1 MAVTPSRVEITEGGS
16 AVLSASVSPEAAS
29 DRAVAWSSSD
39 RSVATVDKSGTVHG
53 LKPGTATVTAT
64 AEGKSGT
71 CAVTVKAKA
80 VNVTEVTLDK
90 TELTLTEG
98 ETGTLTA
105 TVKPDNA
112 DNRKVTWSSD
122 KTEIATVDGS
132 GRVTAVKAGEAV
144 ITVTTEDGGKTA
156 TCKVTVKAKA
166 VNVTEV
172 TLDRAELTLTEGETE
187 TLTATVRP
195 DNADNRKVTWSSD
208 KTEIATVDG
217 AGKVTAV
224 KPGEAVVTVTTEDGG
239 KTATCK
245 VTVKA
250 KTVNVTEV
258 TLDRTELTLTEGETE
273 TLMAT
278 VRPDNADNRK
288 VTWISDKTDVA
299 TVGGDGRVTAVK
311 AGEAVIT
318 VTTED
323 GGKTA
328 TCKVTVKAKAVN
340 VTDVSLDRTE
350 LTLTEGETET
360 LTATVKP
367 DNADN
372 RKVTWSSDKTDVATV
387 DGAGRVTAVK
397 AGEATVTVTTEDGGR
412 TATCKVTV
420 KAKTVNVTEVTL
432 DRTELTLTEGE
443 TETLMATVRPDNADN
458 RKVTWISDK
467 TDVATVGGDGRVTA
481 VKAGEAVVTVTTED
495 GGKTA
500 TCKVTVKAKAV
511 NVTDVSLDRT
521 ELTLTEGET
530 ETLTATVKPDNADN
544 RKVTW
549 SSDKTDVATVDGAG
563 RVTAVKAGEAV
574 ITVTTEDGGKT
585 ATCKVTVKA
594 KTVPVTGVE
603 VNPWA
608 VTLSVR
614 GTSKLSYTIR
624 PADATNQNVKWESES
639 PSVATVD
646 SEGNVQGVAAGTA
659 KICVTTEDGGFKS
672 YCTVTVKKAE
682 SKFEVGGLWYEYF
695 GQNKARVI
703 PDPDGS
709 KYGGNISIPGQI
721 EYGGITYSVVHIGS
735 RAFYECADLKSVT
748 LGEGIEYIGTW
759 AFYNCP
765 NLERI
770 TFSSTMGSF
779 NTDNPVFERCP
790 KLEIVTTPKT
800 SESQRYYFYTHGG
813 VLYRHCYY
821 SAYTGTFSK
830 ETEALSWLP
839 EKTTGAFAIKDGVE
853 VIDEFSLSFTGIDK
867 IIIPESVK
875 YIGPRFFND
884 SKTPLEIELNWRT
897 KEDIDRISTIESDPS
912 RFFFVRTDR
921 SAVKVTVPK
930 GTKSLYESHWLWSHL
945 GGIEERP

>member
-1 MAVTPSRVEITEGGS
+1 MAVTPSRIEITEGGS
-16 AVLSASVSPEAAS
+16 ATLSARVSPEAAS

-53 LKPGTATVTAT
+53 LRPGTATVTAT

-71 CAVTVKAKA
+71 CAVTVKAKTI
-80 VNVTEVTLDK
+80 NVTEVTLDK
-90 TELTLTEG
+90 T
-98 ETGTLTA
+98 
-105 TVKPDNA
+105 
-112 DNRKVTWSSD
+112 
-122 KTEIATVDGS
+122 
-132 GRVTAVKAGEAV
+132 
-144 ITVTTEDGGKTA
+144 
-156 TCKVTVKAKA
+156 
-166 VNVTEV
+166 
-172 TLDRAELTLTEGETE
+172 ELTLTEGETE

-195 DNADNRKVTWSSD
+195 DNADNKKVTWSSD

-217 AGKVTAV
+217 AGRVTAV
-224 KPGEAVVTVTTEDGG
+224 KAGEAVVTVTTEDGG

-250 KTVNVTEV
+250 KAVGVTDV

-273 TLMAT
+273 TLTAT
-278 VRPDNADNRK
+278 VKPDNADNRK
-288 VTWISDKTDVA
+288 VKWSSDKTDVA
-299 TVGGDGRVTAVK
+299 TVDGAGKVTAVK

-340 VTDVSLDRTE
+340 VTDVTLDRTE

-372 RKVTWSSDKTDVATV
+372 KKVKWS
-387 DGAGRVTAVK
+387 
-397 AGEATVTVTTEDGGR
+397 
-412 TATCKVTV
+412 
-420 KAKTVNVTEVTL
+420 
-432 DRTELTLTEGE
+432 
-443 TETLMATVRPDNADN
+443 
-458 RKVTWISDK
+458 SDK

-500 TCKVTVKAKAV
+500 TCKVTVKAKA
-511 NVTDVSLDRT
+511 
-521 ELTLTEGET
+521 
-530 ETLTATVKPDNADN
+530 
-544 RKVTW
+544 
-549 SSDKTDVATVDGAG
+549 
-563 RVTAVKAGEAV
+563 
-574 ITVTTEDGGKT
+574 
-585 ATCKVTVKA
+585 
-594 KTVPVTGVE
+594 VPVTGVE

-682 SKFEVGGLWYEYF
+682 SKFEVGGLWYEYYYAP
-695 GQNKARVI
+695 NLARVI
-703 PDPDGS
+703 PDPDGI

-721 EYGGITYSVVHIGS
+721 EYGGITYSVYQIGS
-735 RAFYECADLKSVT
+735 RAFSDCTDLKSVT
-748 LGEGIEYIGTW
+748 LGEGIGYIDAY

-770 TFSSTMGSF
+770 TFSSTMKSF
-779 NTDNPVFERCP
+779 DAGNPVFERCP

-800 SESQRYYFYTHGG
+800 SESQLDYFYTHDGA
-813 VLYRHCYY
+813 LYKHSYY
-821 SAYTGTFSK
+821 SADIVR
-830 ETEALSWLP
+830 TEILSWLP
-839 EKTTGAFAIKDGVE
+839 EKTTGVFAIKDGVE
-853 VIDEFSLSFTGIDK
+853 VIDRYSLTYTGIDK
-867 IIIPESVK
+867 IIVPESVK

-912 RFFFVRTDR
+912 RFFFFRTDR

>member
-1 MAVTPSRVEITEGGS
+1 MAVTPSRIEIIEGES

-39 RSVATVDKSGTVHG
+39 RSVATVDKAGTVHG
-53 LKPGTATVTAT
+53 LRPGTATVTAT

-80 VNVTEVTLDK
+80 VNVTEVTLD
-90 TELTLTEG
+90 
-98 ETGTLTA
+98 
-105 TVKPDNA
+105 
-112 DNRKVTWSSD
+112 
-122 KTEIATVDGS
+122 
-132 GRVTAVKAGEAV
+132 
-144 ITVTTEDGGKTA
+144 
-156 TCKVTVKAKA
+156 
-166 VNVTEV
+166 
-172 TLDRAELTLTEGETE
+172 RA
-187 TLTATVRP
+187 
-195 DNADNRKVTWSSD
+195 
-208 KTEIATVDG
+208 
-217 AGKVTAV
+217 
-224 KPGEAVVTVTTEDGG
+224 
-239 KTATCK
+239 
-245 VTVKA
+245 
-250 KTVNVTEV
+250 
-258 TLDRTELTLTEGETE
+258 
-273 TLMAT
+273 
-278 VRPDNADNRK
+278 
-288 VTWISDKTDVA
+288 
-299 TVGGDGRVTAVK
+299 
-311 AGEAVIT
+311 
-318 VTTED
+318 
-323 GGKTA
+323 
-328 TCKVTVKAKAVN
+328 
-340 VTDVSLDRTE
+340 E

-387 DGAGRVTAVK
+387 DGDGRVTAVK
-397 AGEATVTVTTEDGGR
+397 AGVATVTVTTEDGGK
-412 TATCKVTV
+412 TASCKVTV
-420 KAKTVNVTEVTL
+420 KAKAVNVTEVTL

-443 TETLMATVRPDNADN
+443 TGTLTATVKPDNADN

-467 TDVATVGGDGRVTA
+467 TDVATVDGAGKVTA

-500 TCKVTVKAKAV
+500 TCKVTVKAKA
-511 NVTDVSLDRT
+511 
-521 ELTLTEGET
+521 
-530 ETLTATVKPDNADN
+530 
-544 RKVTW
+544 
-549 SSDKTDVATVDGAG
+549 
-563 RVTAVKAGEAV
+563 
-574 ITVTTEDGGKT
+574 
-585 ATCKVTVKA
+585 
-594 KTVPVTGVE
+594 VPVTGVE

-672 YCTVTVKKAE
+672 YCTVTVKKTE

-695 GQNKARVI
+695 GPNKARVI

-721 EYGGITYSVVHIGS
+721 EYGGITYSVYQIGS

-748 LGEGIEYIGTW
+748 LGEGIGYIDAY

-770 TFSSTMGSF
+770 TFSSTMESF
-779 NTDNPVFERCP
+779 NTNNPVFVRCP

-800 SESQRYYFYTHGG
+800 SESQLNYFYTHGG
-813 VLYRHCYY
+813 ALYRHCYY
-821 SAYTGTFSK
+821 SSDTG
-830 ETEALSWLP
+830 ETEVLSWLP
-839 EKTTGAFAIKDGVE
+839 EKTTGVFAIKDGVE
-853 VIDEFSLSFTGIDK
+853 VIDEYSLSFTGIDK

-875 YIGPRFFND
+875 YIWTRFFND

-897 KEDIDRISTIESDPS
+897 KEDIDRISTKESDPS
-912 RFFFVRTDR
+912 RFFFFRTDR

>member
-1 MAVTPSRVEITEGGS
+1 MSVLHTHTRRALLTAAAAILLITSCDKREETAGVSSVAVTPSRIEIIEGES

-39 RSVATVDKSGTVHG
+39 RSVATVDKTGTVQG

-98 ETGTLTA
+98 GTETLTA
-105 TVKPDNA
+105 TVRPDNA

-122 KTEIATVDGS
+122 KTEIATVDGD

-156 TCKVTVKAKA
+156 SCKVTVKAKA
-166 VNVTEV
+166 VGVTEV

-195 DNADNRKVTWSSD
+195 DNADNKKVKWS
-208 KTEIATVDG
+208 
-217 AGKVTAV
+217 
-224 KPGEAVVTVTTEDGG
+224 
-239 KTATCK
+239 
-245 VTVKA
+245 
-250 KTVNVTEV
+250 
-258 TLDRTELTLTEGETE
+258 
-273 TLMAT
+273 
-278 VRPDNADNRK
+278 
-288 VTWISDKTDVA
+288 SDKTDVA
-299 TVGGDGRVTAVK
+299 TVDGTGKVTAVK

-328 TCKVTVKAKAVN
+328 TCKVTVKAKV
-340 VTDVSLDRTE
+340 
-350 LTLTEGETET
+350 
-360 LTATVKP
+360 
-367 DNADN
+367 
-372 RKVTWSSDKTDVATV
+372 
-387 DGAGRVTAVK
+387 
-397 AGEATVTVTTEDGGR
+397 
-412 TATCKVTV
+412 
-420 KAKTVNVTEVTL
+420 
-432 DRTELTLTEGE
+432 
-443 TETLMATVRPDNADN
+443 
-458 RKVTWISDK
+458 
-467 TDVATVGGDGRVTA
+467 
-481 VKAGEAVVTVTTED
+481 
-495 GGKTA
+495 
-500 TCKVTVKAKAV
+500 
-511 NVTDVSLDRT
+511 
-521 ELTLTEGET
+521 
-530 ETLTATVKPDNADN
+530 
-544 RKVTW
+544 
-549 SSDKTDVATVDGAG
+549 
-563 RVTAVKAGEAV
+563 
-574 ITVTTEDGGKT
+574 
-585 ATCKVTVKA
+585 
-594 KTVPVTGVE
+594 VPVTGVE

-695 GQNKARVI
+695 YGPNLARVI
-703 PDPDGS
+703 PDPDGI

-721 EYGGITYSVVHIGS
+721 EYGGITYSVYQIWS
-735 RAFYECADLKSVT
+735 RAFYECTDLKSVT
-748 LGEGIEYIGTW
+748 LGEGIEYIDAL

-770 TFSSTMGSF
+770 TFSSTMNSF
-779 NTDNPVFERCP
+779 DTGNPVFVRCP

-800 SESQRYYFYTHGG
+800 SESQLDYFYTHDGA
-813 VLYRHCYY
+813 LYRHCYY
-821 SAYTGTFSK
+821 SAYTGTFRK

-839 EKTTGAFAIKDGVE
+839 EKTTGVFAIKDGVE
-853 VIDEFSLSFTGIDK
+853 VIDNFSLYFTGIDK

-875 YIGPRFFND
+875 YIAPRFFDD

-912 RFFFVRTDR
+912 RFFFFQTDR

>member
-1 MAVTPSRVEITEGGS
+1 MSVFTHTHTHTRRALLTAAAAILLISSCGKKEETVGVSSVTVTPSRIEIIEGGS
-16 AVLSASVSPEAAS
+16 AALSVRISPEAAS

-39 RSVATVDKSGTVHG
+39 RSVVTVDKTGTVQG
-53 LKPGTATVTAT
+53 LRPGTATVTAT

-98 ETGTLTA
+98 ETETLTA

-112 DNRKVTWSSD
+112 DNRKVAWSSD
-122 KTEIATVDGS
+122 KTDVVTVDG
-132 GRVTAVKAGEAV
+132 
-144 ITVTTEDGGKTA
+144 D
-156 TCKVTVKAKA
+156 
-166 VNVTEV
+166 
-172 TLDRAELTLTEGETE
+172 
-187 TLTATVRP
+187 
-195 DNADNRKVTWSSD
+195 
-208 KTEIATVDG
+208 
-217 AGKVTAV
+217 GKVTAV

-239 KTATCK
+239 RTATC
-245 VTVKA
+245 A
-250 KTVNVTEV
+250 
-258 TLDRTELTLTEGETE
+258 
-273 TLMAT
+273 
-278 VRPDNADNRK
+278 
-288 VTWISDKTDVA
+288 
-299 TVGGDGRVTAVK
+299 
-311 AGEAVIT
+311 
-318 VTTED
+318 
-323 GGKTA
+323 
-328 TCKVTVKAKAVN
+328 VTVKAKAVN
-340 VTDVSLDRTE
+340 VTEVTLDRTE

-372 RKVTWSSDKTDVATV
+372 RKVTWSSDKT
-387 DGAGRVTAVK
+387 
-397 AGEATVTVTTEDGGR
+397 E
-412 TATCKVTV
+412 
-420 KAKTVNVTEVTL
+420 
-432 DRTELTLTEGE
+432 
-443 TETLMATVRPDNADN
+443 
-458 RKVTWISDK
+458 
-467 TDVATVGGDGRVTA
+467 VATVGGDGKVTA
-481 VKAGEAVVTVTTED
+481 VKPGEAVVTVTTED

-500 TCKVTVKAKAV
+500 SCKVTVKAKV
-511 NVTDVSLDRT
+511 
-521 ELTLTEGET
+521 
-530 ETLTATVKPDNADN
+530 
-544 RKVTW
+544 
-549 SSDKTDVATVDGAG
+549 
-563 RVTAVKAGEAV
+563 
-574 ITVTTEDGGKT
+574 
-585 ATCKVTVKA
+585 
-594 KTVPVTGVE
+594 VPVTGVE

-682 SKFEVGGLWYEYF
+682 SKFEVGGLCYEYYSSP
-695 GQNKARVI
+695 NRARVI

-709 KYGGNISIPGQI
+709 KYGGDISIPGQI

-735 RAFYECADLKSVT
+735 RAFFDCTDLKSVT
-748 LGEGIEYIGTW
+748 LGEGIQYIDDL
-759 AFYNCP
+759 AFYDCP

-770 TFSSTMGSF
+770 TFSSTMESF
-779 NTDNPVFERCP
+779 NTDPPAFQRCP

-800 SESQRYYFYTHGG
+800 SESQRDYFYTHGG

-830 ETEALSWLP
+830 VTEVLSWLP
-839 EKTTGAFAIKDGVE
+839 EKTTGVFTIKDGVE
-853 VIDEFSLSFTGIDK
+853 VIDEYSLSFTGIDK

-897 KEDIDRISTIESDPS
+897 KEDIDRISTSENPS
-912 RFFFVRTDR
+912 SFFFVRTDR

>member
-1 MAVTPSRVEITEGGS
+1 MAVTPSRIEIIEGES

-39 RSVATVDKSGTVHG
+39 RSVATVDKAGTVHG
-53 LKPGTATVTAT
+53 LRPGTATVTAT

-98 ETGTLTA
+98 ET
-105 TVKPDNA
+105 
-112 DNRKVTWSSD
+112 
-122 KTEIATVDGS
+122 
-132 GRVTAVKAGEAV
+132 
-144 ITVTTEDGGKTA
+144 
-156 TCKVTVKAKA
+156 
-166 VNVTEV
+166 
-172 TLDRAELTLTEGETE
+172 E

-208 KTEIATVDG
+208 KTE
-217 AGKVTAV
+217 
-224 KPGEAVVTVTTEDGG
+224 
-239 KTATCK
+239 
-245 VTVKA
+245 
-250 KTVNVTEV
+250 
-258 TLDRTELTLTEGETE
+258 
-273 TLMAT
+273 
-278 VRPDNADNRK
+278 
-288 VTWISDKTDVA
+288 
-299 TVGGDGRVTAVK
+299 
-311 AGEAVIT
+311 
-318 VTTED
+318 
-323 GGKTA
+323 
-328 TCKVTVKAKAVN
+328 
-340 VTDVSLDRTE
+340 
-350 LTLTEGETET
+350 
-360 LTATVKP
+360 
-367 DNADN
+367 
-372 RKVTWSSDKTDVATV
+372 VATV

-397 AGEATVTVTTEDGGR
+397 AGEATVTVTTEDGG
-412 TATCKVTV
+412 
-420 KAKTVNVTEVTL
+420 
-432 DRTELTLTEGE
+432 
-443 TETLMATVRPDNADN
+443 
-458 RKVTWISDK
+458 
-467 TDVATVGGDGRVTA
+467 
-481 VKAGEAVVTVTTED
+481 
-495 GGKTA
+495 KTA
-500 TCKVTVKAKAV
+500 TCKVTVKAKA
-511 NVTDVSLDRT
+511 
-521 ELTLTEGET
+521 
-530 ETLTATVKPDNADN
+530 
-544 RKVTW
+544 
-549 SSDKTDVATVDGAG
+549 
-563 RVTAVKAGEAV
+563 
-574 ITVTTEDGGKT
+574 
-585 ATCKVTVKA
+585 
-594 KTVPVTGVE
+594 VPVTGVE

-672 YCTVTVKKAE
+672 YCTVTVKKSE

-695 GQNKARVI
+695 YSPNLARVI

-748 LGEGIEYIGTW
+748 LGEGIEYIGAY

-770 TFSSTMGSF
+770 TFSSTMESF
-779 NTDNPVFERCP
+779 NTDNPVFQRCP

-800 SESQRYYFYTHGG
+800 SESQLNYFYTHDGA
-813 VLYRHCYY
+813 LYRHCYY
-821 SAYTGTFSK
+821 SSVG
-830 ETEALSWLP
+830 ETEVLSWLP
-839 EKTTGAFAIKDGVE
+839 EKTTGVFAIKDGVE
-853 VIDEFSLSFTGIDK
+853 AIDRYSLTFTGIDK

-875 YIGPRFFND
+875 YIGSRFFND

-912 RFFFVRTDR
+912 GFFFVRTDR

>member
-1 MAVTPSRVEITEGGS
+1 MAVTPSRIEIIEGGS
-16 AVLSASVSPEAAS
+16 AVLSARVSPEAAS
-29 DRAVAWSSSD
+29 DRVVSWSSSD
-39 RSVATVDKSGTVHG
+39 RSVATVDKVGTVQG

-80 VNVTEVTLDK
+80 VGVTEVTLDK

-98 ETGTLTA
+98 ETETLTA
-105 TVKPDNA
+105 TVK
-112 DNRKVTWSSD
+112 
-122 KTEIATVDGS
+122 
-132 GRVTAVKAGEAV
+132 
-144 ITVTTEDGGKTA
+144 
-156 TCKVTVKAKA
+156 
-166 VNVTEV
+166 
-172 TLDRAELTLTEGETE
+172 
-187 TLTATVRP
+187 P

-250 KTVNVTEV
+250 KTVSVTEV
-258 TLDRTELTLTEGETE
+258 TLDKTELTLTEGETE
-273 TLMAT
+273 TLTAT
-278 VRPDNADNRK
+278 VRPDNADNKK
-288 VTWISDKTDVA
+288 VKWSSDKTDVA
-299 TVGGDGRVTAVK
+299 TVDGTGKVTAVK

-340 VTDVSLDRTE
+340 VTEVTLDKTE

-360 LTATVKP
+360 LTATV
-367 DNADN
+367 
-372 RKVTWSSDKTDVATV
+372 
-387 DGAGRVTAVK
+387 
-397 AGEATVTVTTEDGGR
+397 
-412 TATCKVTV
+412 
-420 KAKTVNVTEVTL
+420 
-432 DRTELTLTEGE
+432 
-443 TETLMATVRPDNADN
+443 RPDNADN
-458 RKVTWISDK
+458 KKVKWSSDK
-467 TDVATVGGDGRVTA
+467 TEIATVDGAGRVTA

-500 TCKVTVKAKAV
+500 SCKVTVEAKA
-511 NVTDVSLDRT
+511 
-521 ELTLTEGET
+521 
-530 ETLTATVKPDNADN
+530 
-544 RKVTW
+544 
-549 SSDKTDVATVDGAG
+549 
-563 RVTAVKAGEAV
+563 
-574 ITVTTEDGGKT
+574 
-585 ATCKVTVKA
+585 
-594 KTVPVTGVE
+594 VPVTGVE

-682 SKFEVGGLWYEYF
+682 SKFEVGGLWYEYYYAP
-695 GQNKARVI
+695 NLARVI
-703 PDPDGS
+703 PDPDGI

-721 EYGGITYSVVHIGS
+721 EYGGITYSVYQIGS
-735 RAFYECADLKSVT
+735 HAFSDCTDLKSVT
-748 LGEGIEYIGTW
+748 LGEGIEYIDAW

-770 TFSSTMGSF
+770 TFSSTMESF
-779 NTDNPVFERCP
+779 NTGNPVFVRCP

-800 SESQRYYFYTHGG
+800 SESQRYYFYTHDGA
-813 VLYRHCYY
+813 LYRHCYY
-821 SAYTGTFSK
+821 SAYTGTFRK

-839 EKTTGAFAIKDGVE
+839 EKTTGVFAIKDGVE
-853 VIDEFSLSFTGIDK
+853 VIDDFSLSLTGIDK

-875 YIGPRFFND
+875 YIGPKFFND

>member
-1 MAVTPSRVEITEGGS
+1 MSVLHTHTRRALLTAAAAILLITSCGKREETAGVSSVAVTPSRIEIIEGGS

-39 RSVATVDKSGTVHG
+39 RSVATVDKAGTVHG
-53 LKPGTATVTAT
+53 LRPGTATVTAT

-80 VNVTEVTLDK
+80 VSVTDVTLDK
-90 TELTLTEG
+90 
-98 ETGTLTA
+98 
-105 TVKPDNA
+105 
-112 DNRKVTWSSD
+112 
-122 KTEIATVDGS
+122 
-132 GRVTAVKAGEAV
+132 
-144 ITVTTEDGGKTA
+144 
-156 TCKVTVKAKA
+156 
-166 VNVTEV
+166 
-172 TLDRAELTLTEGETE
+172 
-187 TLTATVRP
+187 
-195 DNADNRKVTWSSD
+195 
-208 KTEIATVDG
+208 
-217 AGKVTAV
+217 
-224 KPGEAVVTVTTEDGG
+224 
-239 KTATCK
+239 
-245 VTVKA
+245 
-250 KTVNVTEV
+250 
-258 TLDRTELTLTEGETE
+258 
-273 TLMAT
+273 
-278 VRPDNADNRK
+278 
-288 VTWISDKTDVA
+288 
-299 TVGGDGRVTAVK
+299 
-311 AGEAVIT
+311 
-318 VTTED
+318 
-323 GGKTA
+323 
-328 TCKVTVKAKAVN
+328 
-340 VTDVSLDRTE
+340 TE

-372 RKVTWSSDKTDVATV
+372 KKVK
-387 DGAGRVTAVK
+387 
-397 AGEATVTVTTEDGGR
+397 
-412 TATCKVTV
+412 
-420 KAKTVNVTEVTL
+420 
-432 DRTELTLTEGE
+432 
-443 TETLMATVRPDNADN
+443 
-458 RKVTWISDK
+458 
-467 TDVATVGGDGRVTA
+467 
-481 VKAGEAVVTVTTED
+481 
-495 GGKTA
+495 
-500 TCKVTVKAKAV
+500 
-511 NVTDVSLDRT
+511 
-521 ELTLTEGET
+521 
-530 ETLTATVKPDNADN
+530 
-544 RKVTW
+544 W

-574 ITVTTEDGGKT
+574 VTVTTEDGEKT
-585 ATCKVTVKA
+585 ASCKVTVKA
-594 KTVPVTGVE
+594 KAVPVTGVE
-603 VNPWA
+603 VYPWV

-695 GQNKARVI
+695 YSPNLARVI

-721 EYGGITYSVVHIGS
+721 EYGGITYSVVQIWC

-748 LGEGIEYIGTW
+748 LGEGIGYIDAW

-770 TFSSTMGSF
+770 TFSSTMNSF
-779 NTDNPVFERCP
+779 DTGNPVFERCP

-800 SESQRYYFYTHGG
+800 SESQRDYFYTHGG
-813 VLYRHCYY
+813 ALYKHCYY

-830 ETEALSWLP
+830 VTEVLSWLP

-853 VIDEFSLSFTGIDK
+853 VIDEYSLSFTGIDK

-875 YIGPRFFND
+875 YIEARFFND

-897 KEDIDRISTIESDPS
+897 KEDIDRISTIVSDPS
-912 RFFFVRTDR
+912 RFFFFRTDR

>member
-1 MAVTPSRVEITEGGS
+1 MTVTPSRIEIIEGGS
-16 AVLSASVSPEAAS
+16 AALSVRVSPEAAS
-29 DRAVAWSSSD
+29 DRAVSWSSSD
-39 RSVATVDKSGTVHG
+39 RSVVTVDKTGTVQG

-98 ETGTLTA
+98 ET
-105 TVKPDNA
+105 
-112 DNRKVTWSSD
+112 
-122 KTEIATVDGS
+122 
-132 GRVTAVKAGEAV
+132 
-144 ITVTTEDGGKTA
+144 
-156 TCKVTVKAKA
+156 
-166 VNVTEV
+166 
-172 TLDRAELTLTEGETE
+172 E
-187 TLTATVRP
+187 TLTATVR
-195 DNADNRKVTWSSD
+195 
-208 KTEIATVDG
+208 
-217 AGKVTAV
+217 
-224 KPGEAVVTVTTEDGG
+224 
-239 KTATCK
+239 
-245 VTVKA
+245 
-250 KTVNVTEV
+250 
-258 TLDRTELTLTEGETE
+258 
-273 TLMAT
+273 
-278 VRPDNADNRK
+278 
-288 VTWISDKTDVA
+288 
-299 TVGGDGRVTAVK
+299 
-311 AGEAVIT
+311 
-318 VTTED
+318 
-323 GGKTA
+323 
-328 TCKVTVKAKAVN
+328 
-340 VTDVSLDRTE
+340 
-350 LTLTEGETET
+350 
-360 LTATVKP
+360 P

-397 AGEATVTVTTEDGGR
+397 AGEATVTVTTEDGGK
-412 TATCKVTV
+412 TATCRVTV
-420 KAKTVNVTEVTL
+420 KAKVINVTEVTL
-432 DRTELTLTEGE
+432 D
-443 TETLMATVRPDNADN
+443 
-458 RKVTWISDK
+458 K
-467 TDVATVGGDGRVTA
+467 
-481 VKAGEAVVTVTTED
+481 
-495 GGKTA
+495 
-500 TCKVTVKAKAV
+500 
-511 NVTDVSLDRT
+511 T

-574 ITVTTEDGGKT
+574 VTVTTEDGGKT

-594 KTVPVTGVE
+594 KAVPVTGVE

-682 SKFEVGGLWYEYF
+682 SKFEVGGLWYEYYYAP
-695 GQNKARVI
+695 NLARVI

-721 EYGGITYSVVHIGS
+721 EYGGITYSVYQIGS
-735 RAFYECADLKSVT
+735 HAFSDCTDLKSVT
-748 LGEGIEYIGTW
+748 LGEGIEYIGAY

-770 TFSSTMGSF
+770 TFSSTMNSF
-779 NTDNPVFERCP
+779 NNSNPVFECCP
-790 KLEIVTTPKT
+790 KLEIVTTPRT
-800 SESQRYYFYTHGG
+800 SESQLYYFYTHGG
-813 VLYRHCYY
+813 ALYKHCYY
-821 SAYTGTFSK
+821 SADTEFSK
-830 ETEALSWLP
+830 ETEVLSWLP
-839 EKTTGAFAIKDGVE
+839 EKTTGVFAIKDGVE
-853 VIDEFSLSFTGIDK
+853 VIDRYSLTFTGIDK

-875 YIGPRFFND
+875 YIGSRFFND

-912 RFFFVRTDR
+912 GFFFVSTDR

>member
-1 MAVTPSRVEITEGGS
+1 MTVTPSRIEIIEGGS
-16 AVLSASVSPEAAS
+16 AALSVRVSPEAAS
-29 DRAVAWSSSD
+29 DRAVSWSSSD
-39 RSVATVDKSGTVHG
+39 RSVVTVDKTGTVQG

-90 TELTLTEG
+90 
-98 ETGTLTA
+98 
-105 TVKPDNA
+105 
-112 DNRKVTWSSD
+112 
-122 KTEIATVDGS
+122 
-132 GRVTAVKAGEAV
+132 
-144 ITVTTEDGGKTA
+144 
-156 TCKVTVKAKA
+156 
-166 VNVTEV
+166 
-172 TLDRAELTLTEGETE
+172 
-187 TLTATVRP
+187 
-195 DNADNRKVTWSSD
+195 
-208 KTEIATVDG
+208 
-217 AGKVTAV
+217 
-224 KPGEAVVTVTTEDGG
+224 
-239 KTATCK
+239 
-245 VTVKA
+245 
-250 KTVNVTEV
+250 
-258 TLDRTELTLTEGETE
+258 
-273 TLMAT
+273 
-278 VRPDNADNRK
+278 
-288 VTWISDKTDVA
+288 
-299 TVGGDGRVTAVK
+299 
-311 AGEAVIT
+311 
-318 VTTED
+318 
-323 GGKTA
+323 
-328 TCKVTVKAKAVN
+328 
-340 VTDVSLDRTE
+340 TE

-397 AGEATVTVTTEDGGR
+397 AGEATVTVTTEDGG
-412 TATCKVTV
+412 
-420 KAKTVNVTEVTL
+420 
-432 DRTELTLTEGE
+432 
-443 TETLMATVRPDNADN
+443 
-458 RKVTWISDK
+458 
-467 TDVATVGGDGRVTA
+467 
-481 VKAGEAVVTVTTED
+481 
-495 GGKTA
+495 KTA

-511 NVTDVSLDRT
+511 NVTEVTLDKTELTLTEGETETLTATVRPDNADNRKVTWSSDKTDVATVDGAGRVTAVKAGEATVTVTTEDGGKTATCRVTVKAKVINVTEVTLDKT

-563 RVTAVKAGEAV
+563 RVTAVKAGEATV
-574 ITVTTEDGGKT
+574 TVTTEDGGKT

-594 KTVPVTGVE
+594 KAVPVTGVE

-682 SKFEVGGLWYEYF
+682 SKFEVGGLWYEYYYAP
-695 GQNKARVI
+695 NLARVI

-721 EYGGITYSVVHIGS
+721 EYGGITYSVYQIGS
-735 RAFYECADLKSVT
+735 HAFSDCTDLKSVT
-748 LGEGIEYIGTW
+748 LGEGIEYIGAY

-770 TFSSTMGSF
+770 TFSSTMNSF
-779 NTDNPVFERCP
+779 NNSNPVFECCP
-790 KLEIVTTPKT
+790 KLEIVTTPRT
-800 SESQRYYFYTHGG
+800 SESQLYYFYTHGG
-813 VLYRHCYY
+813 ALYKHCYY
-821 SAYTGTFSK
+821 SADTEFSK
-830 ETEALSWLP
+830 ETEVLSWLP
-839 EKTTGAFAIKDGVE
+839 EKTTGVFAIKDGVE
-853 VIDEFSLSFTGIDK
+853 VIDRYSLTFTGIDK

-875 YIGPRFFND
+875 YIGSRFFND

-912 RFFFVRTDR
+912 GFFFVSTDR

>member
-1 MAVTPSRVEITEGGS
+1 MSVFTHTHTRRALLTAAAAILLITSCGKKEETAGVSSVAVTPSRIEIIEGES

-39 RSVATVDKSGTVHG
+39 RSVATVDKAGTVHG
-53 LKPGTATVTAT
+53 LRPGTATVTAT

-80 VNVTEVTLDK
+80 VNVTEVTLD
-90 TELTLTEG
+90 
-98 ETGTLTA
+98 
-105 TVKPDNA
+105 
-112 DNRKVTWSSD
+112 
-122 KTEIATVDGS
+122 
-132 GRVTAVKAGEAV
+132 
-144 ITVTTEDGGKTA
+144 
-156 TCKVTVKAKA
+156 
-166 VNVTEV
+166 
-172 TLDRAELTLTEGETE
+172 RA
-187 TLTATVRP
+187 
-195 DNADNRKVTWSSD
+195 
-208 KTEIATVDG
+208 
-217 AGKVTAV
+217 
-224 KPGEAVVTVTTEDGG
+224 
-239 KTATCK
+239 
-245 VTVKA
+245 
-250 KTVNVTEV
+250 
-258 TLDRTELTLTEGETE
+258 
-273 TLMAT
+273 
-278 VRPDNADNRK
+278 
-288 VTWISDKTDVA
+288 
-299 TVGGDGRVTAVK
+299 
-311 AGEAVIT
+311 
-318 VTTED
+318 
-323 GGKTA
+323 
-328 TCKVTVKAKAVN
+328 
-340 VTDVSLDRTE
+340 E

-372 RKVTWSSDKTDVATV
+372 RKVTWSSDKTEIA
-387 DGAGRVTAVK
+387 R
-397 AGEATVTVTTEDGGR
+397 
-412 TATCKVTV
+412 
-420 KAKTVNVTEVTL
+420 
-432 DRTELTLTEGE
+432 
-443 TETLMATVRPDNADN
+443 
-458 RKVTWISDK
+458 
-467 TDVATVGGDGRVTA
+467 
-481 VKAGEAVVTVTTED
+481 
-495 GGKTA
+495 
-500 TCKVTVKAKAV
+500 
-511 NVTDVSLDRT
+511 
-521 ELTLTEGET
+521 
-530 ETLTATVKPDNADN
+530 
-544 RKVTW
+544 
-549 SSDKTDVATVDGAG
+549 VDGAG

-594 KTVPVTGVE
+594 KTVSVTEVTLDKTELTLTEGETETLTATVKPDNADNRKVTWISDKTDVATVGGDGRVTAVKAGEATVTVTTEDGGKTASCKVTVKAKTVSVTEVTLDKTELTLTEGEAETLTATVKPDNADNRKVTWSSDKTEVATVGGDGRVTAVKAGEAVVTVTTEDGGKTASCKVTVKAKAVPVTGVE

-646 SEGNVQGVAAGTA
+646 SEGNVQGIAAGTA

-695 GQNKARVI
+695 YGPNLARVI

-721 EYGGITYSVVHIGS
+721 EYGGITYSVYQIGS
-735 RAFYECADLKSVT
+735 HAFYECADLKSVT
-748 LGEGIEYIGTW
+748 LGEGIEYIDAY

-770 TFSSTMGSF
+770 TFSSTMNSF
-779 NTDNPVFERCP
+779 DTGNPVFVRCP

-800 SESQRYYFYTHGG
+800 SESQRYYFYTHDGA
-813 VLYRHCYY
+813 LYRHCYY
-821 SAYTGTFSK
+821 SAYTGTFRK

-839 EKTTGAFAIKDGVE
+839 EKTTGVFAIKDGVE
-853 VIDEFSLSFTGIDK
+853 VIDDFSLSLTGIDK

-875 YIGPRFFND
+875 YIGPKFFND

-912 RFFFVRTDR
+912 GFFFVRTDR

>member
-1 MAVTPSRVEITEGGS
+1 MTVTPSRIEIIEGGS
-16 AVLSASVSPEAAS
+16 AALSARVSPEAAS
-29 DRAVAWSSSD
+29 DRAVAWTSSD

-53 LKPGTATVTAT
+53 LRPGTATVTAT

-71 CAVTVKAKA
+71 CAVTVKAKTVSVTDVTLDRTELTLTEGETETLTATVKPDNADNRKVTWSSDKTDVATVDGAGKVTAVKAGEATVTVTTEDGGKTASCKVTVKAKA

-98 ETGTLTA
+98 ETETLTA

-122 KTEIATVDGS
+122 KTEVATVDGD
-132 GRVTAVKAGEAV
+132 GRVTAVKAGV
-144 ITVTTEDGGKTA
+144 
-156 TCKVTVKAKA
+156 
-166 VNVTEV
+166 
-172 TLDRAELTLTEGETE
+172 
-187 TLTATVRP
+187 
-195 DNADNRKVTWSSD
+195 
-208 KTEIATVDG
+208 
-217 AGKVTAV
+217 
-224 KPGEAVVTVTTEDGG
+224 AVVTVTTEDGG

-273 TLMAT
+273 TLTAT

-288 VTWISDKTDVA
+288 VA
-299 TVGGDGRVTAVK
+299 
-311 AGEAVIT
+311 
-318 VTTED
+318 
-323 GGKTA
+323 
-328 TCKVTVKAKAVN
+328 
-340 VTDVSLDRTE
+340 
-350 LTLTEGETET
+350 
-360 LTATVKP
+360 
-367 DNADN
+367 
-372 RKVTWSSDKTDVATV
+372 WS
-387 DGAGRVTAVK
+387 
-397 AGEATVTVTTEDGGR
+397 
-412 TATCKVTV
+412 
-420 KAKTVNVTEVTL
+420 
-432 DRTELTLTEGE
+432 
-443 TETLMATVRPDNADN
+443 
-458 RKVTWISDK
+458 SDK

-500 TCKVTVKAKAV
+500 TCRVTVKAKAV
-511 NVTDVSLDRT
+511 GVTEVTLDKT

-530 ETLTATVKPDNADN
+530 ETLTATVRPDNADNRKVAWRSDKTDVATVGGDGRVTAVKAGVAVVTVTTEDGGKTASCKVTVKAKAVGVTDVTLDKTELTLTEGETETLTATVRPDNADN

-549 SSDKTDVATVDGAG
+549 SSDKTEVATVGGDG
-563 RVTAVKAGEAV
+563 RVTALKAGEAV
-574 ITVTTEDGGKT
+574 VTVTTEDGGRT

-594 KTVPVTGVE
+594 KAVPVTGVE

-721 EYGGITYSVVHIGS
+721 EYGGITYSVYQIWSH
-735 RAFYECADLKSVT
+735 AFCDCTDLKSVT
-748 LGEGIEYIGTW
+748 LGEGIQYIDAR

-779 NTDNPVFERCP
+779 NTDNPVFQRCP

-813 VLYRHCYY
+813 ALYRHCYY

-839 EKTTGAFAIKDGVE
+839 EKTTGVFAIKDGVE
-853 VIDEFSLSFTGIDK
+853 VIDHYSLTYTGIDK

-875 YIGPRFFND
+875 YIGIRFFND

-912 RFFFVRTDR
+912 GFFFVRTDR

>member
-1 MAVTPSRVEITEGGS
+1 M
-16 AVLSASVSPEAAS
+16 
-29 DRAVAWSSSD
+29 
-39 RSVATVDKSGTVHG
+39 
-53 LKPGTATVTAT
+53 
-64 AEGKSGT
+64 
-71 CAVTVKAKA
+71 
-80 VNVTEVTLDK
+80 
-90 TELTLTEG
+90 
-98 ETGTLTA
+98 
-105 TVKPDNA
+105 
-112 DNRKVTWSSD
+112 
-122 KTEIATVDGS
+122 
-132 GRVTAVKAGEAV
+132 
-144 ITVTTEDGGKTA
+144 
-156 TCKVTVKAKA
+156 
-166 VNVTEV
+166 
-172 TLDRAELTLTEGETE
+172 TEGETE

-208 KTEIATVDG
+208 KTDVATVDG

-224 KPGEAVVTVTTEDGG
+224 KPGEAVVTVTTEDGGRTATCKVTVKAKTVGVTEVTLDKTELTLTEGETETLTATVKPDNADNRKVTWSSDKTEVATVGGDGRVTAVKAGVAVVTVTTEDGG

-258 TLDRTELTLTEGETE
+258 TLDRTELTLTEGEAE
-273 TLMAT
+273 TLTAT

-288 VTWISDKTDVA
+288 VTWSSDKTEVA

-311 AGEAVIT
+311 AGVAVVT

-340 VTDVSLDRTE
+340 VTEVTLDKTE
-350 LTLTEGETET
+350 LTLTEGETGT
-360 LTATVKP
+360 LTATVRP

-397 AGEATVTVTTEDGGR
+397 
-412 TATCKVTV
+412 
-420 KAKTVNVTEVTL
+420 
-432 DRTELTLTEGE
+432 
-443 TETLMATVRPDNADN
+443 P
-458 RKVTWISDK
+458 
-467 TDVATVGGDGRVTA
+467 
-481 VKAGEAVVTVTTED
+481 GEAVV
-495 GGKTA
+495 
-500 TCKVTVKAKAV
+500 
-511 NVTDVSLDRT
+511 
-521 ELTLTEGET
+521 
-530 ETLTATVKPDNADN
+530 
-544 RKVTW
+544 
-549 SSDKTDVATVDGAG
+549 
-563 RVTAVKAGEAV
+563 
-574 ITVTTEDGGKT
+574 TVTTEDGGKT

-603 VNPWA
+603 VYPWV

-695 GQNKARVI
+695 YSPNLARVI

-709 KYGGNISIPGQI
+709 KYGGDISIPGQI
-721 EYGGITYSVVHIGS
+721 EYGGITYSVYQIGS
-735 RAFYECADLKSVT
+735 RAFYECTDLKSVT
-748 LGEGIEYIGTW
+748 LGEGIEYIGAY

-770 TFSSTMGSF
+770 TFSSTMESF

-800 SESQRYYFYTHGG
+800 SESQLYYFYTHGG
-813 VLYRHCYY
+813 ALYRHCYY
-821 SAYTGTFSK
+821 SADTG
-830 ETEALSWLP
+830 ETEVLSWLP

-853 VIDEFSLSFTGIDK
+853 VIDDFSLSFTGIDK

-875 YIGPRFFND
+875 YIGTRFFND

-912 RFFFVRTDR
+912 SFFFVRTDR

>member
-1 MAVTPSRVEITEGGS
+1 MTVTPSRIEIIEGGS
-16 AVLSASVSPEAAS
+16 AALSVRVSPEAAS
-29 DRAVAWSSSD
+29 DRAVSWSSSD
-39 RSVATVDKSGTVHG
+39 RSVVTVDKTGTVQG

-90 TELTLTEG
+90 T
-98 ETGTLTA
+98 
-105 TVKPDNA
+105 K
-112 DNRKVTWSSD
+112 
-122 KTEIATVDGS
+122 
-132 GRVTAVKAGEAV
+132 
-144 ITVTTEDGGKTA
+144 
-156 TCKVTVKAKA
+156 
-166 VNVTEV
+166 
-172 TLDRAELTLTEGETE
+172 
-187 TLTATVRP
+187 
-195 DNADNRKVTWSSD
+195 
-208 KTEIATVDG
+208 
-217 AGKVTAV
+217 
-224 KPGEAVVTVTTEDGG
+224 
-239 KTATCK
+239 
-245 VTVKA
+245 
-250 KTVNVTEV
+250 
-258 TLDRTELTLTEGETE
+258 
-273 TLMAT
+273 
-278 VRPDNADNRK
+278 
-288 VTWISDKTDVA
+288 
-299 TVGGDGRVTAVK
+299 
-311 AGEAVIT
+311 
-318 VTTED
+318 
-323 GGKTA
+323 
-328 TCKVTVKAKAVN
+328 
-340 VTDVSLDRTE
+340 

-372 RKVTWSSDKTDVATV
+372 RKVTWSSDKTEIATV
-387 DGAGRVTAVK
+387 DGTGK
-397 AGEATVTVTTEDGGR
+397 
-412 TATCKVTV
+412 
-420 KAKTVNVTEVTL
+420 
-432 DRTELTLTEGE
+432 
-443 TETLMATVRPDNADN
+443 
-458 RKVTWISDK
+458 
-467 TDVATVGGDGRVTA
+467 VTA
-481 VKAGEAVVTVTTED
+481 VKAGEAVITVTTED

-500 TCKVTVKAKAV
+500 TCRVTVKAKV
-511 NVTDVSLDRT
+511 INVTEVTLDKT

-574 ITVTTEDGGKT
+574 VTVTTEDGGKT

-594 KTVPVTGVE
+594 KAVPVTGVE

-682 SKFEVGGLWYEYF
+682 SKFEVGGLWYEYYYAP
-695 GQNKARVI
+695 NLARVI

-721 EYGGITYSVVHIGS
+721 EYGGITYSVYQIGS
-735 RAFYECADLKSVT
+735 HAFSDCTDLKSVT
-748 LGEGIEYIGTW
+748 LGEGIEYIGAY

-770 TFSSTMGSF
+770 TFSSTMNSF
-779 NTDNPVFERCP
+779 NNSNPVFECCP
-790 KLEIVTTPKT
+790 KLEIVTTPRT
-800 SESQRYYFYTHGG
+800 SESQLYYFYTHGG
-813 VLYRHCYY
+813 ALYKHCYY
-821 SAYTGTFSK
+821 SADTEFSK
-830 ETEALSWLP
+830 ETEVLSWLP
-839 EKTTGAFAIKDGVE
+839 EKTTGVFAIKDGVE
-853 VIDEFSLSFTGIDK
+853 VIDRYSLTFTGIDK

-875 YIGPRFFND
+875 YIGSRFFND

-912 RFFFVRTDR
+912 GFFFVSTDR

>member
-1 MAVTPSRVEITEGGS
+1 MTVTPSRIEIIEGGS
-16 AVLSASVSPEAAS
+16 AALSASVSPEAAS

-39 RSVATVDKSGTVHG
+39 RSVATVDKTGTVQG

-71 CAVTVKAKA
+71 CA
-80 VNVTEVTLDK
+80 
-90 TELTLTEG
+90 
-98 ETGTLTA
+98 
-105 TVKPDNA
+105 
-112 DNRKVTWSSD
+112 
-122 KTEIATVDGS
+122 
-132 GRVTAVKAGEAV
+132 
-144 ITVTTEDGGKTA
+144 
-156 TCKVTVKAKA
+156 VTVKAKA

-195 DNADNRKVTWSSD
+195 DNADNRKVAWSSD
-208 KTEIATVDG
+208 KTE
-217 AGKVTAV
+217 
-224 KPGEAVVTVTTEDGG
+224 
-239 KTATCK
+239 
-245 VTVKA
+245 
-250 KTVNVTEV
+250 
-258 TLDRTELTLTEGETE
+258 
-273 TLMAT
+273 
-278 VRPDNADNRK
+278 
-288 VTWISDKTDVA
+288 VA

-328 TCKVTVKAKAVN
+328 SCKVTVKAKAVN
-340 VTDVSLDRTE
+340 VTEVTLDKTE

-372 RKVTWSSDKTDVATV
+372 KKVK
-387 DGAGRVTAVK
+387 
-397 AGEATVTVTTEDGGR
+397 
-412 TATCKVTV
+412 
-420 KAKTVNVTEVTL
+420 
-432 DRTELTLTEGE
+432 
-443 TETLMATVRPDNADN
+443 
-458 RKVTWISDK
+458 
-467 TDVATVGGDGRVTA
+467 
-481 VKAGEAVVTVTTED
+481 
-495 GGKTA
+495 
-500 TCKVTVKAKAV
+500 
-511 NVTDVSLDRT
+511 
-521 ELTLTEGET
+521 
-530 ETLTATVKPDNADN
+530 
-544 RKVTW
+544 W

-574 ITVTTEDGGKT
+574 VTVTTEDGGKT
-585 ATCKVTVKA
+585 ASCKVTVKA
-594 KTVPVTGVE
+594 KAVPVTGVE

-608 VTLSVR
+608 VTLSVS

-646 SEGNVQGVAAGTA
+646 SKGNVQGVAAGTA

-672 YCTVTVKKAE
+672 YCTVTVKKTE

-695 GQNKARVI
+695 GPNKARVI

-721 EYGGITYSVVHIGS
+721 EYGGITYSVYQIGI
-735 RAFYECADLKSVT
+735 RAFSDCTDLKSVT
-748 LGEGIEYIGTW
+748 LGEGIGYIDAY

-770 TFSSTMGSF
+770 TFSSTMKSF
-779 NTDNPVFERCP
+779 DAGNPVFERCP

-800 SESQRYYFYTHGG
+800 SESQLDYFYTHDGA
-813 VLYRHCYY
+813 LYKHSYY
-821 SAYTGTFSK
+821 SADIVR
-830 ETEALSWLP
+830 TEVLSWLP
-839 EKTTGAFAIKDGVE
+839 EKTTGVFAIKDGVE
-853 VIDEFSLSFTGIDK
+853 VIDRYSLTYTGIDK
-867 IIIPESVK
+867 IIVPESVK
-875 YIGPRFFND
+875 YIGSRFFIN

-897 KEDIDRISTIESDPS
+897 KEDIDRISTKESDPS
-912 RFFFVRTDR
+912 RFFFFRTDR

>member
-16 AVLSASVSPEAAS
+16 ATLSARVSPEAAS

-53 LKPGTATVTAT
+53 LRPGTATVTAT

-71 CAVTVKAKA
+71 CAVTVKAKTI
-80 VNVTEVTLDK
+80 NVTEVTLDK
-90 TELTLTEG
+90 TELTLAEG
-98 ETGTLTA
+98 ETETLTA

-112 DNRKVTWSSD
+112 DNKKVTWNSD
-122 KTEIATVDGS
+122 KTEVATV
-132 GRVTAVKAGEAV
+132 
-144 ITVTTEDGGKTA
+144 GG
-156 TCKVTVKAKA
+156 
-166 VNVTEV
+166 
-172 TLDRAELTLTEGETE
+172 D
-187 TLTATVRP
+187 
-195 DNADNRKVTWSSD
+195 
-208 KTEIATVDG
+208 
-217 AGKVTAV
+217 GKVTAV

-239 KTATCK
+239 
-245 VTVKA
+245 
-250 KTVNVTEV
+250 
-258 TLDRTELTLTEGETE
+258 R
-273 TLMAT
+273 
-278 VRPDNADNRK
+278 
-288 VTWISDKTDVA
+288 
-299 TVGGDGRVTAVK
+299 
-311 AGEAVIT
+311 
-318 VTTED
+318 
-323 GGKTA
+323 TA

-340 VTDVSLDRTE
+340 VTEVSLDRTE

-360 LTATVKP
+360 LTATV
-367 DNADN
+367 
-372 RKVTWSSDKTDVATV
+372 R
-387 DGAGRVTAVK
+387 
-397 AGEATVTVTTEDGGR
+397 
-412 TATCKVTV
+412 
-420 KAKTVNVTEVTL
+420 
-432 DRTELTLTEGE
+432 
-443 TETLMATVRPDNADN
+443 
-458 RKVTWISDK
+458 
-467 TDVATVGGDGRVTA
+467 
-481 VKAGEAVVTVTTED
+481 
-495 GGKTA
+495 
-500 TCKVTVKAKAV
+500 
-511 NVTDVSLDRT
+511 
-521 ELTLTEGET
+521 
-530 ETLTATVKPDNADN
+530 PDNADN

-585 ATCKVTVKA
+585 ATCKVTVRAKTVGVTEVTLDKTDLTLTEGETETLTATVKPDNADNKKVTWSSDKTDVATVDGAGRVTAVKAGEAVVTVTTEDGGKTATCKVTVKA
-594 KTVPVTGVE
+594 KAVPVTGVE

-646 SEGNVQGVAAGTA
+646 SEGNVQGVSAGTA

-682 SKFEVGGLWYEYF
+682 SKFEVGGLWYEYYYAP
-695 GQNKARVI
+695 NLARVI
-703 PDPDGS
+703 PDPDGI

-721 EYGGITYSVVHIGS
+721 EYGGITYSVYQIGD

-748 LGEGIEYIGTW
+748 LGEGIEYIDAW

-770 TFSSTMGSF
+770 TFSSTMNSF
-779 NTDNPVFERCP
+779 DTGNPVFERCP

-800 SESQRYYFYTHGG
+800 SESQLYYFYTHGG
-813 VLYRHCYY
+813 ALYKHCYY
-821 SAYTGTFSK
+821 SADTGTFSK
-830 ETEALSWLP
+830 ETEVLSWLP

-853 VIDEFSLSFTGIDK
+853 VIDEYSLSFTGIDK

-875 YIGPRFFND
+875 YIETRFFDD

-897 KEDIDRISTIESDPS
+897 KEDIDRISTIVSDPS
-912 RFFFVRTDR
+912 RFFFFRTDR

>member
-1 MAVTPSRVEITEGGS
+1 MTVTPSRIEIIEGGS
-16 AVLSASVSPEAAS
+16 AALSVRVSPEAAS
-29 DRAVAWSSSD
+29 DRAVSWSSSD
-39 RSVATVDKSGTVHG
+39 RSVVTVDKTGTVQG

-90 TELTLTEG
+90 TKLTLTEG
-98 ETGTLTA
+98 ETETLTA

-122 KTEIATVDGS
+122 KTEIATVDGT
-132 GRVTAVKAGEAV
+132 GKVTAVKAGEAV

-172 TLDRAELTLTEGETE
+172 TLDKTELTLTEGETE
-187 TLTATVRP
+187 TLTATVR
-195 DNADNRKVTWSSD
+195 
-208 KTEIATVDG
+208 
-217 AGKVTAV
+217 
-224 KPGEAVVTVTTEDGG
+224 
-239 KTATCK
+239 
-245 VTVKA
+245 
-250 KTVNVTEV
+250 
-258 TLDRTELTLTEGETE
+258 
-273 TLMAT
+273 
-278 VRPDNADNRK
+278 
-288 VTWISDKTDVA
+288 
-299 TVGGDGRVTAVK
+299 
-311 AGEAVIT
+311 
-318 VTTED
+318 
-323 GGKTA
+323 
-328 TCKVTVKAKAVN
+328 
-340 VTDVSLDRTE
+340 
-350 LTLTEGETET
+350 
-360 LTATVKP
+360 P

-397 AGEATVTVTTEDGGR
+397 AGEATVTVTTEDGGK
-412 TATCKVTV
+412 TATCRVTV
-420 KAKTVNVTEVTL
+420 KAKVINVTEVTL
-432 DRTELTLTEGE
+432 D
-443 TETLMATVRPDNADN
+443 
-458 RKVTWISDK
+458 K
-467 TDVATVGGDGRVTA
+467 
-481 VKAGEAVVTVTTED
+481 
-495 GGKTA
+495 
-500 TCKVTVKAKAV
+500 
-511 NVTDVSLDRT
+511 T

-574 ITVTTEDGGKT
+574 VTVTTEDGGKT

-594 KTVPVTGVE
+594 KAVPVTGVE

-682 SKFEVGGLWYEYF
+682 SKFEVGGLWYEYYYAP
-695 GQNKARVI
+695 NLARVI

-721 EYGGITYSVVHIGS
+721 EYGGITYSVYQIGS
-735 RAFYECADLKSVT
+735 HAFSDCTDLKSVT
-748 LGEGIEYIGTW
+748 LGEGIEYIGAY

-770 TFSSTMGSF
+770 TFSSTMNSF
-779 NTDNPVFERCP
+779 NNSNPVFECCP
-790 KLEIVTTPKT
+790 KLEIVTTPRT
-800 SESQRYYFYTHGG
+800 SESQLYYFYTHGG
-813 VLYRHCYY
+813 ALYKHCYY
-821 SAYTGTFSK
+821 SADTEFSK
-830 ETEALSWLP
+830 ETEVLSWLP
-839 EKTTGAFAIKDGVE
+839 EKTTGVFAIKDGVE
-853 VIDEFSLSFTGIDK
+853 VIDRYSLTFTGIDK

-875 YIGPRFFND
+875 YIGSRFFND

-912 RFFFVRTDR
+912 GFFFVSTDR

>member
-1 MAVTPSRVEITEGGS
+1 MAVTPSRIEIIEGGS

-39 RSVATVDKSGTVHG
+39 RSVATVDKAGTVHG
-53 LKPGTATVTAT
+53 LRPGTATVTAT

-98 ETGTLTA
+98 ETETLTA

-112 DNRKVTWSSD
+112 DNRKVAWSSD
-122 KTEIATVDGS
+122 KTDV
-132 GRVTAVKAGEAV
+132 
-144 ITVTTEDGGKTA
+144 
-156 TCKVTVKAKA
+156 
-166 VNVTEV
+166 
-172 TLDRAELTLTEGETE
+172 
-187 TLTATVRP
+187 
-195 DNADNRKVTWSSD
+195 
-208 KTEIATVDG
+208 ATVDG

-239 KTATCK
+239 KTA
-245 VTVKA
+245 
-250 KTVNVTEV
+250 
-258 TLDRTELTLTEGETE
+258 
-273 TLMAT
+273 
-278 VRPDNADNRK
+278 
-288 VTWISDKTDVA
+288 S
-299 TVGGDGRVTAVK
+299 
-311 AGEAVIT
+311 
-318 VTTED
+318 
-323 GGKTA
+323 
-328 TCKVTVKAKAVN
+328 CKVTVKAKAVN
-340 VTDVSLDRTE
+340 VTEVTLDKTE

-360 LTATVKP
+360 LTATVRP

-372 RKVTWSSDKTDVATV
+372 RKVAWSSDKTDVATV
-387 DGAGRVTAVK
+387 DGAGKVTAVK
-397 AGEATVTVTTEDGGR
+397 PGEAVVTVTTEDGGK
-412 TATCKVTV
+412 TASCKVTV
-420 KAKTVNVTEVTL
+420 KAKAVNVTEVTL
-432 DRTELTLTEGE
+432 DKTELTLTEGE
-443 TETLMATVRPDNADN
+443 TETLTATVRPDNADN
-458 RKVTWISDK
+458 RKVTWSSDK

-511 NVTDVSLDRT
+511 NVTEVTLDRT

-544 RKVTW
+544 RKVAWSSDKTDVATVGGDGKVTAVKPGEATVTVTTEDGGRTATCRVTVKAKAVSVTEVTLDRTELTLTEGETETLTATVRPDNADNRKVAW

-563 RVTAVKAGEAV
+563 KVTAVKAGEAV
-574 ITVTTEDGGKT
+574 VTVTTEDGGKT
-585 ATCKVTVKA
+585 ATCAVTVKA
-594 KTVPVTGVE
+594 KAVPVTGVE

-695 GQNKARVI
+695 YSPNLARVI

-721 EYGGITYSVVHIGS
+721 EYGGITYSVVQIWC

-748 LGEGIEYIGTW
+748 LGEGIGYIDAW

-770 TFSSTMGSF
+770 TFSSTMNSF
-779 NTDNPVFERCP
+779 DTGNPVFERCP

-800 SESQRYYFYTHGG
+800 SESQRDYFYTHGG
-813 VLYRHCYY
+813 ALYKHCYY

-830 ETEALSWLP
+830 VTEVLSWLP
-839 EKTTGAFAIKDGVE
+839 EKTTGVFAIKDGVE
-853 VIDEFSLSFTGIDK
+853 VIDECSLSFTGIDK

-875 YIGPRFFND
+875 YIETRFFND

>member
-1 MAVTPSRVEITEGGS
+1 MSIFTHTHTHTRRALLTAAAAILLITSCGKKEETVGVSSVTVTPSRIEIIEGGS
-16 AVLSASVSPEAAS
+16 AALSARVSPEAAS
-29 DRAVAWSSSD
+29 DRVVSWSSSD
-39 RSVATVDKSGTVHG
+39 RSVATVDKTGTVQG

-80 VNVTEVTLDK
+80 VGVTEVTLDK
-90 TELTLTEG
+90 T
-98 ETGTLTA
+98 
-105 TVKPDNA
+105 
-112 DNRKVTWSSD
+112 
-122 KTEIATVDGS
+122 
-132 GRVTAVKAGEAV
+132 
-144 ITVTTEDGGKTA
+144 
-156 TCKVTVKAKA
+156 
-166 VNVTEV
+166 
-172 TLDRAELTLTEGETE
+172 ELTLTEGETE

-208 KTEIATVDG
+208 KTEVATVGGDG
-217 AGKVTAV
+217 MVTAV
-224 KPGEAVVTVTTEDGG
+224 KAGEAVVTVTTEDGG
-239 KTATCK
+239 KTA
-245 VTVKA
+245 
-250 KTVNVTEV
+250 
-258 TLDRTELTLTEGETE
+258 
-273 TLMAT
+273 
-278 VRPDNADNRK
+278 
-288 VTWISDKTDVA
+288 S
-299 TVGGDGRVTAVK
+299 
-311 AGEAVIT
+311 
-318 VTTED
+318 
-323 GGKTA
+323 
-328 TCKVTVKAKAVN
+328 CKVTVKAKAVG
-340 VTDVSLDRTE
+340 VTEVTLDKTE

-372 RKVTWSSDKTDVATV
+372 KKVKWSSDKTEVATV
-387 DGAGRVTAVK
+387 DGA
-397 AGEATVTVTTEDGGR
+397 
-412 TATCKVTV
+412 
-420 KAKTVNVTEVTL
+420 
-432 DRTELTLTEGE
+432 
-443 TETLMATVRPDNADN
+443 
-458 RKVTWISDK
+458 
-467 TDVATVGGDGRVTA
+467 GRVTA

-500 TCKVTVKAKAV
+500 SCKVTVKAKA
-511 NVTDVSLDRT
+511 
-521 ELTLTEGET
+521 
-530 ETLTATVKPDNADN
+530 
-544 RKVTW
+544 
-549 SSDKTDVATVDGAG
+549 
-563 RVTAVKAGEAV
+563 
-574 ITVTTEDGGKT
+574 
-585 ATCKVTVKA
+585 
-594 KTVPVTGVE
+594 VPVTGVE

-608 VTLSVR
+608 VTLSVS

-672 YCTVTVKKAE
+672 YCTVTVKKTE

-721 EYGGITYSVVHIGS
+721 EYGGITYSVVQIWS
-735 RAFYECADLKSVT
+735 YAFCECADLKSVT
-748 LGEGIEYIGTW
+748 LGEGIGYIDAY

-770 TFSSTMGSF
+770 TFSSTMNSF
-779 NTDNPVFERCP
+779 DTGNPVFGRCP

-813 VLYRHCYY
+813 ALYKHCYY
-821 SAYTGTFSK
+821 SADTG
-830 ETEALSWLP
+830 ETEVLSWLP
-839 EKTTGAFAIKDGVE
+839 EKTTGVFAIKDGVE
-853 VIDEFSLSFTGIDK
+853 AIDEYSLTFTGIDK

-875 YIGPRFFND
+875 YIAPRFFDD
-884 SKTPLEIELNWRT
+884 SKTPLEIELNWKT

-912 RFFFVRTDR
+912 RFFFFRTDR

>member
-53 LKPGTATVTAT
+53 LRPGTATVTAT

-80 VNVTEVTLDK
+80 VNVTEVTLDRA
-90 TELTLTEG
+90 ELTLTEG
-98 ETGTLTA
+98 ETETLTA

-122 KTEIATVDGS
+122 KTEVATVDGA
-132 GRVTAVKAGEAV
+132 GRVTAVKAGEATVTVTTEDGGKTATCKVTVKAKAVNVAEVTLDRTELTLTEGETGTLTATVRPDNADNRKVTWSSDKTEVATVGGDGKVTAVKAGEAV

-156 TCKVTVKAKA
+156 TCKVTVKAKT
-166 VNVTEV
+166 VGVTEV
-172 TLDRAELTLTEGETE
+172 TLDRTELTLTEGETE
-187 TLTATVRP
+187 TLTATVKPDNADNKKVAWSSDKTDVATVGGDGKVTAVKAGEATVTVTTEDGGKTATCKVTVKAKTVGVTDVTLDKTELTLTEGETETLTATVKP
-195 DNADNRKVTWSSD
+195 DNADNRKVAWSSD
-208 KTEIATVDG
+208 KTDVATVGGDG
-217 AGKVTAV
+217 RVTAV
-224 KPGEAVVTVTTEDGG
+224 KAGEAVVTVTTEDGG

-250 KTVNVTEV
+250 KAVNVTEV
-258 TLDRTELTLTEGETE
+258 TLD
-273 TLMAT
+273 
-278 VRPDNADNRK
+278 K
-288 VTWISDKTDVA
+288 
-299 TVGGDGRVTAVK
+299 
-311 AGEAVIT
+311 
-318 VTTED
+318 
-323 GGKTA
+323 
-328 TCKVTVKAKAVN
+328 
-340 VTDVSLDRTE
+340 TE

-397 AGEATVTVTTEDGGR
+397 AGEATVTVTTEDGG
-412 TATCKVTV
+412 
-420 KAKTVNVTEVTL
+420 
-432 DRTELTLTEGE
+432 
-443 TETLMATVRPDNADN
+443 
-458 RKVTWISDK
+458 
-467 TDVATVGGDGRVTA
+467 
-481 VKAGEAVVTVTTED
+481 
-495 GGKTA
+495 KTA
-500 TCKVTVKAKAV
+500 TCKVTVKAKV
-511 NVTDVSLDRT
+511 
-521 ELTLTEGET
+521 
-530 ETLTATVKPDNADN
+530 
-544 RKVTW
+544 
-549 SSDKTDVATVDGAG
+549 
-563 RVTAVKAGEAV
+563 
-574 ITVTTEDGGKT
+574 
-585 ATCKVTVKA
+585 
-594 KTVPVTGVE
+594 VPVTGVE

-709 KYGGNISIPGQI
+709 KYGGDISVPGQI
-721 EYGGITYSVVHIGS
+721 EYGGITYSVVQIWS
-735 RAFYECADLKSVT
+735 YAFCGCADLKSVT
-748 LGEGIEYIGTW
+748 LGEGIEYIDAY
-759 AFYNCP
+759 AFCSCP

-770 TFSSTMGSF
+770 TFSSTMEWFDTG
-779 NTDNPVFERCP
+779 NPVFQHCP

-800 SESQRYYFYTHGG
+800 SESQWYYFYTHDGA
-813 VLYRHCYY
+813 LYRHCYY
-821 SAYTGTFSK
+821 SSDTG
-830 ETEALSWLP
+830 ETEVLSWLP
-839 EKTTGAFAIKDGVE
+839 EKTTGVFAIKDGVE
-853 VIDEFSLSFTGIDK
+853 AIDRYSLTFTGIDK

-875 YIGPRFFND
+875 YIGSRFFND

-912 RFFFVRTDR
+912 GFFFFRTDR

>member
-1 MAVTPSRVEITEGGS
+1 MTVTPSRIEIIEGGS
-16 AVLSASVSPEAAS
+16 AALSARVSPEAAS
-29 DRAVAWSSSD
+29 DRAVSWSSSD
-39 RSVATVDKSGTVHG
+39 RSVATVDKAGTVHG
-53 LKPGTATVTAT
+53 LRPGTATVTAT

-80 VNVTEVTLDK
+80 VNVTEVTLDR

-98 ETGTLTA
+98 ETETLTA

-112 DNRKVTWSSD
+112 DNKKVTWSSD
-122 KTEIATVDGS
+122 KTEIATVDGV
-132 GRVTAVKAGEAV
+132 GRVTAVKA
-144 ITVTTEDGGKTA
+144 
-156 TCKVTVKAKA
+156 
-166 VNVTEV
+166 
-172 TLDRAELTLTEGETE
+172 
-187 TLTATVRP
+187 
-195 DNADNRKVTWSSD
+195 
-208 KTEIATVDG
+208 
-217 AGKVTAV
+217 
-224 KPGEAVVTVTTEDGG
+224 GEAVVTVTTEDGG

-250 KTVNVTEV
+250 KAVGVTDV
-258 TLDRTELTLTEGETE
+258 TLDRTELTLTEGEAE
-273 TLMAT
+273 TLTAT

-288 VTWISDKTDVA
+288 VTWS
-299 TVGGDGRVTAVK
+299 
-311 AGEAVIT
+311 
-318 VTTED
+318 
-323 GGKTA
+323 
-328 TCKVTVKAKAVN
+328 
-340 VTDVSLDRTE
+340 
-350 LTLTEGETET
+350 
-360 LTATVKP
+360 
-367 DNADN
+367 
-372 RKVTWSSDKTDVATV
+372 
-387 DGAGRVTAVK
+387 
-397 AGEATVTVTTEDGGR
+397 
-412 TATCKVTV
+412 
-420 KAKTVNVTEVTL
+420 
-432 DRTELTLTEGE
+432 
-443 TETLMATVRPDNADN
+443 
-458 RKVTWISDK
+458 SDK

-500 TCKVTVKAKAV
+500 TCKVTVKAKV
-511 NVTDVSLDRT
+511 
-521 ELTLTEGET
+521 
-530 ETLTATVKPDNADN
+530 
-544 RKVTW
+544 
-549 SSDKTDVATVDGAG
+549 
-563 RVTAVKAGEAV
+563 
-574 ITVTTEDGGKT
+574 
-585 ATCKVTVKA
+585 
-594 KTVPVTGVE
+594 VPVTGVE

-709 KYGGNISIPGQI
+709 KYGGNISVPGQI
-721 EYGGITYSVVHIGS
+721 EYGGITYSVVQIWS

-748 LGEGIEYIGTW
+748 LGEGIEYIHTY

-770 TFSSTMGSF
+770 TFSSTMESF
-779 NTDNPVFERCP
+779 NTDNPVFELCP

-800 SESQRYYFYTHGG
+800 SESQRDYFYTHGG
-813 VLYRHCYY
+813 ALYRHCYY
-821 SAYTGTFSK
+821 SSDTG
-830 ETEALSWLP
+830 ETEVLSWLP
-839 EKTTGAFAIKDGVE
+839 EKTTGVFAIKDGVE
-853 VIDEFSLSFTGIDK
+853 AIDEYSLTFTGIDK

-875 YIGPRFFND
+875 YIRTRFFND

>member
-1 MAVTPSRVEITEGGS
+1 MAVTPSRIEIIEGES

-39 RSVATVDKSGTVHG
+39 RSVATVDKAGTVHG
-53 LKPGTATVTAT
+53 LRPGTATVTAT

-98 ETGTLTA
+98 ETETLTA

-122 KTEIATVDGS
+122 KTDVATVGGV

-144 ITVTTEDGGKTA
+144 VTVTTEDGGKTA
-156 TCKVTVKAKA
+156 SCKVTVKAKA
-166 VNVTEV
+166 VGVTDV
-172 TLDRAELTLTEGETE
+172 TLDKTELTLTEGETE
-187 TLTATVRP
+187 TLTATVKP

-250 KTVNVTEV
+250 K
-258 TLDRTELTLTEGETE
+258 
-273 TLMAT
+273 A
-278 VRPDNADNRK
+278 
-288 VTWISDKTDVA
+288 
-299 TVGGDGRVTAVK
+299 
-311 AGEAVIT
+311 
-318 VTTED
+318 
-323 GGKTA
+323 
-328 TCKVTVKAKAVN
+328 
-340 VTDVSLDRTE
+340 
-350 LTLTEGETET
+350 
-360 LTATVKP
+360 
-367 DNADN
+367 
-372 RKVTWSSDKTDVATV
+372 
-387 DGAGRVTAVK
+387 
-397 AGEATVTVTTEDGGR
+397 
-412 TATCKVTV
+412 
-420 KAKTVNVTEVTL
+420 
-432 DRTELTLTEGE
+432 
-443 TETLMATVRPDNADN
+443 
-458 RKVTWISDK
+458 
-467 TDVATVGGDGRVTA
+467 
-481 VKAGEAVVTVTTED
+481 
-495 GGKTA
+495 
-500 TCKVTVKAKAV
+500 
-511 NVTDVSLDRT
+511 
-521 ELTLTEGET
+521 
-530 ETLTATVKPDNADN
+530 
-544 RKVTW
+544 
-549 SSDKTDVATVDGAG
+549 
-563 RVTAVKAGEAV
+563 
-574 ITVTTEDGGKT
+574 
-585 ATCKVTVKA
+585 
-594 KTVPVTGVE
+594 VPVTGVD
-603 VNPWA
+603 VNPW
-608 VTLSVR
+608 VMTLSVR

-646 SEGNVQGVAAGTA
+646 SEGNVKGVAAGTA

-682 SKFEVGGLWYEYF
+682 SKFEVGGLWYEYYD
-695 GQNKARVI
+695 GPNLARVI

-721 EYGGITYSVVHIGS
+721 EYGGITYSVVQIGA
-735 RAFYECADLKSVT
+735 RAFDECTDLKSVT
-748 LGEGIEYIGTW
+748 LGEGIEYIAAF

-765 NLERI
+765 NLESI

-779 NTDNPVFERCP
+779 NTVNPVFVRCP

-800 SESQRYYFYTHGG
+800 SESQLYYFYTHGRA
-813 VLYRHCYY
+813 LYKHCYY
-821 SAYTGTFSK
+821 SADTG
-830 ETEALSWLP
+830 ETEVLSWLP
-839 EKTTGAFAIKDGVE
+839 EKTTGVFAIKDGVE
-853 VIDEFSLSFTGIDK
+853 VIDRYSLTFTGIDK
-867 IIIPESVK
+867 IIVPESVK
-875 YIGPRFFND
+875 YIGQRFFDD

>member
-1 MAVTPSRVEITEGGS
+1 MSVFTHTHTHTRRALLTVAAAILLITSCGKKEETVGVSSVTVTPSRIEIIEGGS

-53 LKPGTATVTAT
+53 LRPGTATVTAT

-98 ETGTLTA
+98 ET
-105 TVKPDNA
+105 
-112 DNRKVTWSSD
+112 
-122 KTEIATVDGS
+122 
-132 GRVTAVKAGEAV
+132 
-144 ITVTTEDGGKTA
+144 
-156 TCKVTVKAKA
+156 
-166 VNVTEV
+166 
-172 TLDRAELTLTEGETE
+172 E

-208 KTEIATVDG
+208 KTDVATVDG
-217 AGKVTAV
+217 DGKVTAV
-224 KPGEAVVTVTTEDGG
+224 KAGEAVVTVTTEDGG
-239 KTATCK
+239 KTA
-245 VTVKA
+245 
-250 KTVNVTEV
+250 
-258 TLDRTELTLTEGETE
+258 
-273 TLMAT
+273 
-278 VRPDNADNRK
+278 
-288 VTWISDKTDVA
+288 S
-299 TVGGDGRVTAVK
+299 
-311 AGEAVIT
+311 
-318 VTTED
+318 
-323 GGKTA
+323 
-328 TCKVTVKAKAVN
+328 CKVTVKAKAVN
-340 VTDVSLDRTE
+340 VTEVTLDRTE

-372 RKVTWSSDKTDVATV
+372 RKVTWSSDKTEIATV
-387 DGAGRVTAVK
+387 DGTGKVTAVK
-397 AGEATVTVTTEDGGR
+397 
-412 TATCKVTV
+412 
-420 KAKTVNVTEVTL
+420 
-432 DRTELTLTEGE
+432 
-443 TETLMATVRPDNADN
+443 P
-458 RKVTWISDK
+458 
-467 TDVATVGGDGRVTA
+467 
-481 VKAGEAVVTVTTED
+481 GEAVVTVTTED

-500 TCKVTVKAKAV
+500 SCKGTVKAKA
-511 NVTDVSLDRT
+511 
-521 ELTLTEGET
+521 
-530 ETLTATVKPDNADN
+530 
-544 RKVTW
+544 
-549 SSDKTDVATVDGAG
+549 GA
-563 RVTAVKAGEAV
+563 
-574 ITVTTEDGGKT
+574 
-585 ATCKVTVKA
+585 
-594 KTVPVTGVE
+594 VTGVE

-682 SKFEVGGLWYEYF
+682 SKFEVGGLWYEYYYAP
-695 GQNKARVI
+695 NLARVI
-703 PDPDGS
+703 PDPDGI

-721 EYGGITYSVVHIGS
+721 EYGGITYSVYQIGS

-748 LGEGIEYIGTW
+748 LGEGIGYIDAY
-759 AFYNCP
+759 AFCSCP

-770 TFSSTMGSF
+770 TFSSTMNSF

-800 SESQRYYFYTHGG
+800 SESQLDYFYTHGG
-813 VLYRHCYY
+813 ALYRHCYY
-821 SAYTGTFSK
+821 SADTGTFSK
-830 ETEALSWLP
+830 ETEVLSWLP
-839 EKTTGAFAIKDGVE
+839 EKTTGVFAIKDGVE
-853 VIDEFSLSFTGIDK
+853 AIDRYSLTFTGIDK

-875 YIGPRFFND
+875 YIGSRFFND

>member
-1 MAVTPSRVEITEGGS
+1 MAVTPSRIEIIEGES

-39 RSVATVDKSGTVHG
+39 RSVATVDKAGTVHG
-53 LKPGTATVTAT
+53 LRPGTATVTAT

-80 VNVTEVTLDK
+80 VNVTEVTLDRA
-90 TELTLTEG
+90 ELTLTEG
-98 ETGTLTA
+98 ETETLTA

-112 DNRKVTWSSD
+112 DNRKVAWSSD
-122 KTEIATVDGS
+122 KTDVATVDGA
-132 GRVTAVKAGEAV
+132 GKVTAVKAGEAV
-144 ITVTTEDGGKTA
+144 VTVTTEDGGKTA
-156 TCKVTVKAKA
+156 SCKVTVKAKA

-172 TLDRAELTLTEGETE
+172 TLDKTELTLTEGETE

-208 KTEIATVDG
+208 KTDVATVDGDGRVTAVKAGVATVTVTTEDGGKTASCKVTVKAKAVNVTEVTLDRTELTLTEGETGTLTATVKPDNADNRKVTWISDKTDVATVDG

-250 KTVNVTEV
+250 KTV
-258 TLDRTELTLTEGETE
+258 
-273 TLMAT
+273 
-278 VRPDNADNRK
+278 
-288 VTWISDKTDVA
+288 S
-299 TVGGDGRVTAVK
+299 
-311 AGEAVIT
+311 
-318 VTTED
+318 
-323 GGKTA
+323 
-328 TCKVTVKAKAVN
+328 
-340 VTDVSLDRTE
+340 
-350 LTLTEGETET
+350 
-360 LTATVKP
+360 
-367 DNADN
+367 
-372 RKVTWSSDKTDVATV
+372 
-387 DGAGRVTAVK
+387 
-397 AGEATVTVTTEDGGR
+397 
-412 TATCKVTV
+412 
-420 KAKTVNVTEVTL
+420 
-432 DRTELTLTEGE
+432 
-443 TETLMATVRPDNADN
+443 
-458 RKVTWISDK
+458 
-467 TDVATVGGDGRVTA
+467 
-481 VKAGEAVVTVTTED
+481 
-495 GGKTA
+495 
-500 TCKVTVKAKAV
+500 
-511 NVTDVSLDRT
+511 
-521 ELTLTEGET
+521 
-530 ETLTATVKPDNADN
+530 
-544 RKVTW
+544 
-549 SSDKTDVATVDGAG
+549 
-563 RVTAVKAGEAV
+563 
-574 ITVTTEDGGKT
+574 
-585 ATCKVTVKA
+585 
-594 KTVPVTGVE
+594 VTGVE

-695 GQNKARVI
+695 YGPNLARVI

-721 EYGGITYSVVHIGS
+721 EYGGITYSVYQIGS
-735 RAFYECADLKSVT
+735 HAFYECADLKSVT
-748 LGEGIEYIGTW
+748 LGEGIEYIDAY

-770 TFSSTMGSF
+770 TFSSTMESF
-779 NTDNPVFERCP
+779 NTDNPVFELCP

-800 SESQRYYFYTHGG
+800 SESQLNYFYTHGG
-813 VLYRHCYY
+813 ALYRHCYY
-821 SAYTGTFSK
+821 SSDTG
-830 ETEALSWLP
+830 ETEVLSWLP
-839 EKTTGAFAIKDGVE
+839 EKTTGVFAIKDGVE
-853 VIDEFSLSFTGIDK
+853 AIDEHSLTFTGIDK

-875 YIGPRFFND
+875 YIRARFFND

-912 RFFFVRTDR
+912 RFFFVHTDR